1 MTLAACRIP
10 KRTVQTGALVVVL
23 GAAAASPAG
32 ALTIKEALALAYRNS
47 PQLAAER
54 ARVRGG
60 DEQISQAL
68 ANWRPRV
75 VVEGSASSR
84 HTRYNR
90 TMPPT
95 QRGDREGDSS
105 HPFQAGLT
113 VTQNVYR
120 GGRNEAQ
127 MLRAEEG
134 ILADRARLSS
144 VEQDVLL
151 SALTAYVDVVRDKA
165 VVELNTNNERVLG
178 RQLEATSDRFRVGEV
193 TRTDVALARS
203 RLSRA
208 TADLIR
214 ARGNLKDSRATFLNI
229 VGVAADE
236 LENVDPVSDLPATEE
251 DAVAQARSDSFAV
264 VRARHGES
272 AAKHRVTEITGEL
285 LPTVS
290 LSGQVARALEL
301 DDSNVETD
309 RLELTGRLT
318 VPLYQSGAVSSRV
331 RAAKH
336 TVVQR
341 RNEFLQAVRAATT
354 TATKRWE
361 DYKTAEAGIAAFTE
375 AVRAARI
382 ALEGVEQEALV
393 GSRTVLDVLDAEQE
407 LLDARVGLVRA
418 RRDLVVATYAL
429 RSAVAKLTAG
439 GLGLDVPLYDPRENY
454 RKTRERLFGLDIDG

>member
-1 MTLAACRIP
+1 MTQAACRIP
-10 KRTVQTGALVVVL
+10 KRTVPIGALVVFL
-23 GAAAASPAG
+23 CAAAATPAG
-32 ALTIKEALALAYRNS
+32 ALTIAEALALAYRNS

-54 ARVRGG
+54 ARVRGR
-60 DEQISQAL
+60 DEQVSQAL

-84 HTRYNR
+84 HTRFNR
-90 TMPPT
+90 TMPPN
-95 QRGDREGDSS
+95 RGEREGDMS
-105 HPFQAGLT
+105 HPLQAGLT

-127 MLRAEEG
+127 MLRAEED

-151 SALTAYVDVVRDKA
+151 SALIAYVDVVRDKA

-208 TADLIR
+208 NAELVR
-214 ARGNLKDSRATFLNI
+214 ARGNLTDSRAAFFNI

-236 LENVDPVSDLPATEE
+236 LENVDPISSLPATEK
-251 DAVAQARSDSFAV
+251 DAVTQARSDSFAV
-264 VRARHGES
+264 VRARHNERS
-272 AAKHRVTEITGEL
+272 AKHRVTEIAGEL
-285 LPTVS
+285 RPTVS
-290 LSGQVARALEL
+290 VSGQVNRLMEL

-309 RLELTGRLT
+309 RLEITGRLT

-341 RNEFLQAVRAATT
+341 RNEFLQAVRAAAT
-354 TATKRWE
+354 TATQRWE

-375 AVRAARI
+375 AVRAAGI

-418 RRDLVVATYAL
+418 RRDLVVASYAL

-439 GLGLDVPLYDPRENY
+439 SLELEVPLYDPRENY
-454 RKTRERLFGLDIDG
+454 RKTRERLFGLDIAD

>member
-1 MTLAACRIP
+1 MTLAVR
-10 KRTVQTGALVVVL
+10 RTSLSAVLMGVLGIGL
-23 GAAAASPAG
+23 GAAAVSPAG
-32 ALTIKEALALAYRNS
+32 ALTIDEALALAYRNS
-47 PQLAAER
+47 PLLAAER
-54 ARVRGG
+54 ARVRGR
-60 DEQISQAL
+60 DELIGQAL

-75 VVEGSASSR
+75 VVEGTAASR
-84 HTRYNR
+84 HTRFNR
-90 TMPPT
+90 TMPPNP
-95 QRGDREGDSS
+95 GGREGDESL
-105 HPFQAGLT
+105 PFQAGLT

-127 MLRAEEG
+127 MTRAEEE

-144 VEQDVLL
+144 VEQTVLL
-151 SALTAYVDVVRDKA
+151 SALIAYVDVVRDRA
-165 VVELNTNNERVLG
+165 VVELNANNERVLK

-214 ARGNLKDSRATFLNI
+214 ARGILTDSRASFANI
-229 VGVAADE
+229 VGVPAEA
-236 LENVDPVSDLPATEE
+236 LEEVAPLSGLPATED

-264 VRARHGES
+264 VQARHGER
-272 AAKHRVTEITGEL
+272 AARQRILEVEGEL
-285 LPTVS
+285 RPTISV
-290 LSGQVARALEL
+290 SGQIARALDL
-301 DDSNVETD
+301 SDSDIETD
-309 RLELTGRLT
+309 RMEVTGRVT

-331 RAAKH
+331 RAARH

-341 RNEFLQAVRAATT
+341 RNEFLQAVRAAAT
-354 TATKRWE
+354 TATQRWE

-407 LLDARVGLVRA
+407 LLDARVSLVRA

-429 RSAVAKLTAG
+429 RSAVAKLTAR
-439 GLGLDVPLYDPRENY
+439 GLELEVELYDPRENY
-454 RKTRERLFGLDIDG
+454 RKARERWYGTGIEE

>member
-1 MTLAACRIP
+1 MTPTVYRAALA
-10 KRTVQTGALVVVL
+10 GALAMAI
-23 GAAAASPAG
+23 GAAASPAN
-32 ALTIKEALALAYRNS
+32 ALTIEEALAQAYRNS

-54 ARVRGG
+54 ARVRGR
-60 DEQISQAL
+60 DELISQAL

-75 VVEGSASSR
+75 VVEGSASGRST
-84 HTRYNR
+84 HYNR
-90 TMPPT
+90 TMPSNT
-95 QRGDREGDSS
+95 KGNRERDES
-105 HPFQAGLT
+105 HPLQAGLT
-113 VTQNVYR
+113 VTQNLYR
-120 GGRNEAQ
+120 GGRNDAQ
-127 MLRAEEG
+127 TRRAEEE

-151 SALTAYVDVVRDKA
+151 AALITYVDVVRDTA
-165 VVELNTNNERVLG
+165 VVELNVNNERVLT

-214 ARGNLKDSRATFLNI
+214 ARGSLTDSRANFANI
-229 VGVAADE
+229 VGVPADG
-236 LENVDPVSDLPATEE
+236 LEEVEPLAGLPPTED

-264 VRARHGES
+264 VQARHGER
-272 AAKHRVTEITGEL
+272 AARQRVIEVSGEL

-290 LSGQVARALEL
+290 VSGGISRALDL
-301 DDSNVETD
+301 SDSNTETD
-309 RLELTGRLT
+309 RMELTGRVT
-318 VPLYQSGAVSSRV
+318 VPLYQSGAASSRV

-336 TVVQR
+336 AVAQR
-341 RNEFLQAVRAATT
+341 RNEYLQAIRAAVA

-361 DYKTAEAGIAAFTE
+361 DYKTAEAGIAAFTD

-393 GSRTVLDVLDAEQE
+393 GSRTVLDVLDTEQE
-407 LLDARVGLVRA
+407 LLDARVSLVRA

-429 RSAVAKLTAG
+429 RSAVANLTAG
-439 GLGLDVPLYDPRENY
+439 SLELEVELYDPRENY
-454 RKTRERLFGLDIDG
+454 RKTRERWYGTDIGE

>member
-1 MTLAACRIP
+1 MTQAACRIP
-10 KRTVQTGALVVVL
+10 KRTVPIGALAVFL
-23 GAAAASPAG
+23 GAAAATPAG
-32 ALTIKEALALAYRNS
+32 ALTIAEALALAYRNS

-54 ARVRGG
+54 ARVRGR

-84 HTRYNR
+84 HARFNR
-90 TMPPT
+90 TMPPN
-95 QRGDREGDSS
+95 RGEREGDMS
-105 HPFQAGLT
+105 HPLQAGLT
-113 VTQNVYR
+113 VTHNVYR

-127 MLRAEEG
+127 MLRAEED

-151 SALTAYVDVVRDKA
+151 SALIAYVDVVRDKA
-165 VVELNTNNERVLG
+165 VVELNTNNERVLK

-208 TADLIR
+208 NAELVR
-214 ARGNLKDSRATFLNI
+214 ARGNLTDSRAAFFNI
-229 VGVAADE
+229 VGVSADE
-236 LENVDPVSDLPATEE
+236 LKNVDPISSLPATEK
-251 DAVAQARSDSFAV
+251 DAVTQARSDSFAV
-264 VRARHGES
+264 VRARHNERS
-272 AAKHRVTEITGEL
+272 AKHRVTEIAGEL
-285 LPTVS
+285 RPTVS
-290 LSGQVARALEL
+290 VSGQVNRLMEL

-341 RNEFLQAVRAATT
+341 RNEFLQAVRAAAT
-354 TATKRWE
+354 TATQRWE

-375 AVRAARI
+375 AVRAAGI

-418 RRDLVVATYAL
+418 RRDLVVASYAL
-429 RSAVAKLTAG
+429 RSAVARLTAG
-439 GLGLDVPLYDPRENY
+439 SLELEVPLYDPRENY
-454 RKTRERLFGLDIDG
+454 RKTRERLFGLDIAD

>member
-1 MTLAACRIP
+1 MTLAGCRIRWP
-10 KRTVQTGALVVVL
+10 VAF
-23 GAAAASPAG
+23 AG
-32 ALTIKEALALAYRNS
+32 ALGAVIGLAAVSSADALTIEEALAQAYRNS

-54 ARVRGG
+54 ARVRGR

-68 ANWRPRV
+68 SNWRPRV
-75 VVEGSASSR
+75 VVEGSAGVAQR
-84 HTRYNR
+84 RFNP
-90 TMPPT
+90 TMGPNM
-95 QRGDREGDSS
+95 GDREGDESY
-105 HPFQAGLT
+105 PLQAGLS

-127 MLRAEEG
+127 MLRAEED

-151 SALTAYVDVVRDKA
+151 SALVAYVDVVRDNA
-165 VVELNTNNERVLG
+165 VVELSTNNERVLK

-214 ARGNLKDSRATFLNI
+214 ARGNLADSRATFANI
-229 VGVAADE
+229 VGVAADG
-236 LENVDPVSDLPATEE
+236 LEEVDPLADLPPTET

-264 VRARHGES
+264 VQARHAER
-272 AAKHRVTEITGEL
+272 AARQRVDEVTGEL
-285 LPTVS
+285 RPTVS
-290 LSGQVARALEL
+290 VSGQVNRALDL
-301 DDSNVETD
+301 TDSNTETD

-331 RAAKH
+331 RSAKH

-341 RNEFLQAVRAATT
+341 RNQFLQAVRAAATA
-354 TATKRWE
+354 ATKRWE
-361 DYKTAEAGIAAFTE
+361 DYKTAEAGIAAFSE

-407 LLDARVGLVRA
+407 LLDARVSLVRA
-418 RRDLVVATYAL
+418 RRDLVVATYSL
-429 RSAVAKLTAG
+429 RSAVAQLTAG
-439 GLGLDVPLYDPRENY
+439 SLGLEVEIYDPRENY
-454 RKTRERLFGLDIDG
+454 RKTRERWYGVDIGE

>member
-1 MTLAACRIP
+1 
-10 KRTVQTGALVVVL
+10 
-23 GAAAASPAG
+23 
-32 ALTIKEALALAYRNS
+32 
-47 PQLAAER
+47 
-54 ARVRGG
+54 
-60 DEQISQAL
+60 
-68 ANWRPRV
+68 
-75 VVEGSASSR
+75 
-84 HTRYNR
+84 
-90 TMPPT
+90 
-95 QRGDREGDSS
+95 
-105 HPFQAGLT
+105 
-113 VTQNVYR
+113 
-120 GGRNEAQ
+120 
-127 MLRAEEG
+127 MLRAEED

-151 SALTAYVDVVRDKA
+151 SALVAYVDVVRDKA

-236 LENVDPVSDLPATEE
+236 LEDVDPVSDLPASER

-264 VRARHGES
+264 VGARHGEL
-272 AAKHRVTEITGEL
+272 AAKHRVAEIAGEL
-285 LPTVS
+285 RPTVS
-290 LSGQVARALEL
+290 LSGQVNRALEL
-301 DDSNVETD
+301 DDSNVEND

-361 DYKTAEAGIAAFTE
+361 DYKTAEAGISAISE

-439 GLGLDVPLYDPRENY
+439 SLNLDVPLYDPRVNY
-454 RKTRERLFGLDIDG
+454 RKTRERLFGVDIDD

>member
-1 MTLAACRIP
+1 MTSTAYRAA
-10 KRTVQTGALVVVL
+10 L
-23 GAAAASPAG
+23 AG
-32 ALTIKEALALAYRNS
+32 ALAIVTGAAVSPANALTLKEALAQAYRNS

-54 ARVRGG
+54 ARVRGR

-75 VVEGSASSR
+75 VVEGSTGIAQR
-84 HTRYNR
+84 RFNQTMAINR
-90 TMPPT
+90 
-95 QRGDREGDSS
+95 GVRETDTS
-105 HPFQAGLT
+105 HPLQAGLT
-113 VTQNVYR
+113 VTQSLYR
-120 GGRNEAQ
+120 GGRNDAQ
-127 MLRAEEG
+127 TRRAEEE

-151 SALTAYVDVVRDKA
+151 AALITYVDVVRDTA
-165 VVELNTNNERVLG
+165 VVELNVNNERVLT

-214 ARGNLKDSRATFLNI
+214 ARGSLTDSRANFANI
-229 VGVAADE
+229 VGVPADG
-236 LENVDPVSDLPATEE
+236 LEEVEPLADLPSTES

-264 VRARHGES
+264 VLARHGER
-272 AAKHRVTEITGEL
+272 AARQRVTEISGEL

-290 LSGQVARALEL
+290 VSGGISRALDL
-301 DDSNVETD
+301 SDSNTETD
-309 RLELTGRLT
+309 RMELTGRVT

-336 TVVQR
+336 AVAQR
-341 RNEFLQAVRAATT
+341 RNEFLQAVRAADT

-361 DYKTAEAGIAAFTE
+361 DYRTAEAGIAAFTD

-407 LLDARVGLVRA
+407 LLDARVSLVRA

-429 RSAVAKLTAG
+429 RSAVANLTAG
-439 GLGLDVPLYDPRENY
+439 SLDLEVELYDPRENY
-454 RKTRERLFGLDIDG
+454 RKTRERWYGTDIGE

>member
-1 MTLAACRIP
+1 MNLAMSGIP
-10 KRTVQTGALVVVL
+10 RPTSLAGTIGVVL
-23 GAAAASPAG
+23 GIAFVSPAG
-32 ALTIKEALALAYRNS
+32 ALTIEEALAQAYRNS

-54 ARVRGG
+54 ARLRGR

-75 VVEGSASSR
+75 VVEGTVTAR
-84 HTRYNR
+84 ETRFRR
-90 TMPPT
+90 TMGPN
-95 QRGDREGDSS
+95 RGDRTSDTSY
-105 HPFQAGLT
+105 PYQAGLS
-113 VTQNVYR
+113 VTQNIYR
-120 GGRNEAQ
+120 GGRNDAQ
-127 MLRAEEG
+127 TLRAEEE
-134 ILADRARLSS
+134 ILSDRARLSS
-144 VEQDVLL
+144 VEQQVLL

-165 VVELNTNNERVLG
+165 VVELSTNNERVLK

-214 ARGNLKDSRATFLNI
+214 ARGNLTDSRATFANI
-229 VGVAADE
+229 VGVAADG
-236 LENVDPVSDLPATEE
+236 LRQVDPLADLPATEE
-251 DAVAQARSDSFAV
+251 DAVAQASADSFAV
-264 VRARHGES
+264 VGARHSER
-272 AAKHRVTEITGEL
+272 AARHRVLEITGEL
-285 LPTVS
+285 RPTVS
-290 LSGQVARALEL
+290 LSGQLNRALDL
-301 DDSNVETD
+301 NDTNVETD
-309 RLELTGRLT
+309 RLELIGRVT

-336 TVVQR
+336 TVFQR
-341 RNEFLQAVRAATT
+341 RNEFLQEVRGAAT

-361 DYKTAEAGIAAFTE
+361 DYKTAEAGIAAFSE

-407 LLDARVGLVRA
+407 LLDARVSLVRA

-439 GLGLDVPLYDPRENY
+439 SLELEVELYDPRENY
-454 RKTRERLFGLDIDG
+454 RKTRERWYGLDIAE